1 MAAND
6 LQGNSESKS
15 QSHPC
20 CNTTDLND
28 FSPAL
33 TIAKVP
39 TAPSNLLFE
48 MCLREE
54 CQVREKKWR
63 ERSSE
68 TLLQYHEQHKECT
81 HTREDNVW
89 GHCNLGNRDA
99 MLSKGTG

>member
-1 MAAND
+1 MFFITAAND

-20 CNTTDLND
+20 CNTMDVND

-39 TAPSNLLFE
+39 TAPSKLLFE

-54 CQVREKKWR
+54 CQEREKKR
-63 ERSSE
+63 GALRPSCNTTSS
-68 TLLQYHEQHKECT
+68 
-81 HTREDNVW
+81 TRDVPTP
-89 GHCNLGNRDA
+89 GKTTSGDTA
-99 MLSKGTG
+99 I